1 MKHWKSIEW
10 DDIGNTIILKQLA
23 LGHKLILNY
32 AKDKKNQVTRAR
44 YINYVAIG
52 FLSFWL
58 LHIKD
63 KDLFSSPSFYS
74 RCQGTLFQS
83 HRCIN

>member
-10 DDIGNTIILKQLA
+10 DDIGNKIILKQLA

-32 AKDKKNQVTRAR
+32 AEDKKNQVTGAR
-44 YINYVAIG
+44 YISYVAIG

-58 LHIKD
+58 SYIKD
-63 KDLFSSPSFYS
+63 KDLFSSPS
-74 RCQGTLFQS
+74 
-83 HRCIN
+83 

>member
-10 DDIGNTIILKQLA
+10 DDIGNKIILKQLA

-32 AKDKKNQVTRAR
+32 AKDQKNEVTRAR
-44 YINYVAIG
+44 YISYVAIG

-58 LHIKD
+58 SYIKD
-63 KDLFSSPSFYS
+63 KDLFSSPS
-74 RCQGTLFQS
+74 
-83 HRCIN
+83 